1 MIGACSVPTA
11 ASPRPACLG
20 ATWALV
26 LAAAAAVPHPAV
38 AQDVSARAYLTPE
51 AVGLGR
57 QFVLNVEVSGA
68 QRTDA
73 DPQLPDMEGFTRYL
87 GVSSSTSMEIVNG
100 VTTVSLT
107 LQYRYLAT
115 EMGRFD
121 VGPVGVRAGGRA
133 LETEPLSLTVSAAP
147 PPPPSGSSAGARG
160 PAEVPPEDLFVVGG
174 GQPPP
179 GVRERAR
186 GRAVPALHPRRREL
200 LRGDADGRQRR
211 VLGRGR
217 PAAPESRRSSRSCA
231 TACRTPRPCSG
242 SSVLFPTSPGP
253 KTVGASDG
261 RGEGPNP
268 TPLAQSLRRLLRPR
282 LALRLGRSRR
292 RGVRGG
298 RRGGAA
304 PSRRGPARELHR
316 PRRPAPH
323 VGFARSI
330 RGADERG
337 RDAVAQ
343 RLGRGEPPGPPGSRP
358 RSVRR
363 LRGLPSGR
371 LGVDR
376 PGARPRSAG
385 RGCTS
390 TC

>member
-1 MIGACSVPTA
+1 M
-11 ASPRPACLG
+11 
-20 ATWALV
+20 
-26 LAAAAAVPHPAV
+26 
-38 AQDVSARAYLTPE
+38 SARSACEQT
-51 AVGLGR
+51 
-57 QFVLNVEVSGA
+57 
-68 QRTDA
+68 
-73 DPQLPDMEGFTRYL
+73 
-87 GVSSSTSMEIVNG
+87 
-100 VTTVSLT
+100 
-107 LQYRYLAT
+107 
-115 EMGRFD
+115 
-121 VGPVGVRAGGRA
+121 GGA
-133 LETEPLSLTVSAAP
+133 LETEPLSPHGVGR
-147 PPPPSGSSAGARG
+147 PSSSSFGPGRGSSGPRGGSARRSLRG
-160 PAEVPPEDLFVVGG
+160 GG

-200 LRGDADGRQRR
+200 LRGDADGRQRG

-217 PAAPESRRSSRSCA
+217 PAAPESGDPAGRARRPAVRHDRAPAGRALSHESRSQD
-231 TACRTPRPCSG
+231 RR
-242 SSVLFPTSPGP
+242 V
-253 KTVGASDG
+253 SDG

-268 TPLAQSLRRLLRPR
+268 TALAQSLRRLLRPR

-323 VGFARSI
+323 VGLARSI

-343 RLGRGEPPGPPGSRP
+343 RLGRGEPPGPSSHPTSICPATSRSSP
-358 RSVRR
+358 RTSRSR
-363 LRGLPSGR
+363 ST
-371 LGVDR
+371 
-376 PGARPRSAG
+376 GARPPSAG
-385 RGCTS
+385 RGRTS